1 MSKRTSAKAA
11 KQAIAALAPAKKIDG
26 YCMVPR
32 GELRAA
38 GGVIATGDERTC
50 VPDACVVIRCL
61 LVGGRLTSSVAAAA
75 IAWIRRH
82 IAADPTRADDEDPSA
97 ADAEAYAEAH
107 GFVLTYKRNVSPRL
121 LLGARAGIFFISLK
135 IDYVDE
141 NGEAAQDAHAL
152 VYDAARGHIL
162 DNLRGKGA
170 ILIDDG
176 DRVDNRTAMRPFY
189 EELFPKATN
198 IAIRSVHEAQLAA

>member
-1 MSKRTSAKAA
+1 MYVFVNGKGAYSSRVHESSAVARCVLPPPARTKRFRIS
-11 KQAIAALAPAKKIDG
+11 
-26 YCMVPR
+26 
-32 GELRAA
+32 
-38 GGVIATGDERTC
+38 
-50 VPDACVVIRCL
+50 L
-61 LVGGRLTSSVAAAA
+61 LVRSL
-75 IAWIRRH
+75 
-82 IAADPTRADDEDPSA
+82 
-97 ADAEAYAEAH
+97 AEA
-107 GFVLTYKRNVSPRL
+107 V

-141 NGEAAQDAHAL
+141 DGEAAQDAHAL
-152 VYDAARGHIL
+152 VYDAARGHLL

-198 IAIRSVHEAQLAA
+198 ITLRSVHEAQLAA

>member
-1 MSKRTSAKAA
+1 MRSILSAISTIFIFNIKASWCFKNIKRKA
-11 KQAIAALAPAKKIDG
+11 L
-26 YCMVPR
+26 
-32 GELRAA
+32 
-38 GGVIATGDERTC
+38 
-50 VPDACVVIRCL
+50 
-61 LVGGRLTSSVAAAA
+61 
-75 IAWIRRH
+75 W
-82 IAADPTRADDEDPSA
+82 
-97 ADAEAYAEAH
+97 
-107 GFVLTYKRNVSPRL
+107 
-121 LLGARAGIFFISLK
+121 IFFISLK

-170 ILIDDG
+170 ILIDVG